1 MNFPVAETRPAPSS
15 PIVGLLDG
23 IIARFSRIPDS
34 LIALIGRFSIAA
46 IFWKSG
52 QTKIEGFAVDIVSG
66 EFQFSW
72 PQLSDSALALFESE
86 YRLPL
91 IPPELAAP
99 MAAFAEHFFPVLI
112 LLGLATRF
120 SSLALLVM
128 TLTIQI
134 FVYPDA
140 YPTHGVWAT
149 VLLLLIARGPGVIS
163 LDHWLAR
170 RFIRRYDPSPTIGSG
185 EKHESA

>member
-1 MNFPVAETRPAPSS
+1 MSTPLATTPAASTTPLA
-15 PIVGLLDG
+15 GLLRSS
-23 IIARFSRIPDS
+23 IAWFGRIPDS

-46 IFWKSG
+46 IFWQSG
-52 QTKIEGFAVDIVSG
+52 QTKIEGLAVNIVAG
-66 EFQFSW
+66 EFQFGW
-72 PQLSDSALALFESE
+72 PRLSDSAVALFQEE

-91 IPPELAAP
+91 LSPELAAP
-99 MAAFAEHFFPVLI
+99 LAAFGEHFFPILI
-112 LLGLATRF
+112 LFGLATRF
-120 SSLALLVM
+120 SALALLVM

-149 VLLLLIARGPGVIS
+149 VLLFLIARGPGVIS

-170 RFIRRYDPSPTIGSG
+170 RFG
-185 EKHESA
+185 AAA

>member
-1 MNFPVAETRPAPSS
+1 MKASLINLITTL
-15 PIVGLLDG
+15 IGL
-23 IIARFSRIPDS
+23 FSRIPDS

-52 QTKIEGFAVDIVSG
+52 QTKIEGLAIDIISG
-66 EFQFSW
+66 DFQLGW
-72 PQLSDSALALFESE
+72 PHLSDSALELFRSE

-91 IPPELAAP
+91 LPPELAAP
-99 MAAFAEHFFPVLI
+99 MAAFGEHVFPILI

-149 VLLLLIARGPGVIS
+149 VLLVLIARGPGKVS
-163 LDHWLAR
+163 LDHWLAKR
-170 RFIRRYDPSPTIGSG
+170 CAA
-185 EKHESA
+185 H

>member
-1 MNFPVAETRPAPSS
+1 MTHSATNIAKHAFPEAPT
-15 PIVGLLDG
+15 IVDRISGLVRWAIGL
-23 IIARFSRIPDS
+23 FSCLPNS

-52 QTKIEGFAVDIVSG
+52 QTKIEGFAIDLISG
-66 EFQFSW
+66 EFSFGW
-72 PQLSDSALALFESE
+72 PHLSDSAIALFQDE
-86 YRLPL
+86 YRLPR

-99 MAAFAEHFFPVLI
+99 MAAFAEHFFPVFI

-120 SSLALLVM
+120 SALALLVM

-140 YPTHGVWAT
+140 YPTHGVWAA
-149 VLLLLIARGPGVIS
+149 VLLFLIARGPGVMSI
-163 LDHWLAR
+163 DHLLAR
-170 RFIRRYDPSPTIGSG
+170 RFGA
-185 EKHESA
+185 K

>member
-1 MNFPVAETRPAPSS
+1 
-15 PIVGLLDG
+15 
-23 IIARFSRIPDS
+23 
-34 LIALIGRFSIAA
+34 
-46 IFWKSG
+46 
-52 QTKIEGFAVDIVSG
+52 
-66 EFQFSW
+66 
-72 PQLSDSALALFESE
+72 
-86 YRLPL
+86 
-91 IPPELAAP
+91 
-99 MAAFAEHFFPVLI
+99 MAAFGEHFFPILI

-163 LDHWLAR
+163 LDHWL
-170 RFIRRYDPSPTIGSG
+170 FRRYAAP
-185 EKHESA
+185 

>member
-1 MNFPVAETRPAPSS
+1 MNTPLASARPAPSS
-15 PIVGLLDG
+15 SVAGLIGGIVAL
-23 IIARFSRIPDS
+23 FSRIPDS
-34 LIALIGRFSIAA
+34 LIALLGRFSIAA

-52 QTKIEGFAVDIVSG
+52 QTKIEGIAIDLVSG
-66 EFQFSW
+66 DFQVGW
-72 PQLSDSALALFESE
+72 PRLSDSALELFRSE

-91 IPPELAAP
+91 LPPELAAP
-99 MAAFAEHFFPVLI
+99 LAAFGEHFFPLLI

-149 VLLLLIARGPGVIS
+149 VLLVLIARGPGVIS
-163 LDHWLAR
+163 LDHWLAK
-170 RFIRRYDPSPTIGSG
+170 RY
-185 EKHESA
+185 AAR

>member
-1 MNFPVAETRPAPSS
+1 MNSPLGGAPAAPSS
-15 PIVGLLDG
+15 PLVAWHRGV
-23 IIARFSRIPDS
+23 IARFSRIPDT

-52 QTKIEGFAVDIVSG
+52 QTKIEGFAVDLVAG
-66 EFQFSW
+66 EFQFGW
-72 PQLSDSALALFESE
+72 PQLSDSALELFRSE

-91 IPPELAAP
+91 LPPELAAP
-99 MAAFAEHFFPVLI
+99 LAAFAEHLFPLLI
-112 LLGLATRF
+112 LIGLATRF
-120 SSLALLVM
+120 SALALLTM

-149 VLLLLIARGPGVIS
+149 VLLLLIARGPGAIS
-163 LDHWLAR
+163 LDHWLFR
-170 RFIRRYDPSPTIGSG
+170 RFQT
-185 EKHESA
+185 

>member
-1 MNFPVAETRPAPSS
+1 MNS
-15 PIVGLLDG
+15 PISSACAAPPSRLISG

-34 LIALIGRFSIAA
+34 LIALLGRFSIAA

-52 QTKIEGFAVDIVSG
+52 QTKIEGFAVDLVAG
-66 EFQFSW
+66 EFAIGW
-72 PQLSDSALALFESE
+72 PHLTDSAIELFRSE

-91 IPPELAAP
+91 LPPELAAP
-99 MAAFAEHFFPVLI
+99 LAAFGEHFFPVLI

-120 SSLALLVM
+120 SSVALLVM
-128 TLTIQI
+128 TLIIQI

-149 VLLLLIARGPGVIS
+149 VLLVLIARGPGVFSI
-163 LDHWLAR
+163 DQWIANR
-170 RFIRRYDPSPTIGSG
+170 CVVR
-185 EKHESA
+185 

>member
-1 MNFPVAETRPAPSS
+1 MTPSVAPERPAGAS
-15 PIVGLLDG
+15 PIMHFVERSTAL
-23 IIARFSRIPDS
+23 FSAIPES

-52 QTKIEGFAVDIVSG
+52 QTKIDGLAVDLVAG
-66 EFQFSW
+66 EFQFGW
-72 PQLSDSALALFESE
+72 PRLSDSALALFESE

-91 IPPELAAP
+91 LAPELAAHS
-99 MAAFAEHFFPVLI
+99 AAFAEHFFPLLI

-120 SSLALLVM
+120 SALALLLM
-128 TLTIQI
+128 TLTIQL

-149 VLLLLIARGPGVIS
+149 VLLLLIARGPGTLSV
-163 LDHWLAR
+163 DHWLAR
-170 RFIRRYDPSPTIGSG
+170 R
-185 EKHESA
+185 SA